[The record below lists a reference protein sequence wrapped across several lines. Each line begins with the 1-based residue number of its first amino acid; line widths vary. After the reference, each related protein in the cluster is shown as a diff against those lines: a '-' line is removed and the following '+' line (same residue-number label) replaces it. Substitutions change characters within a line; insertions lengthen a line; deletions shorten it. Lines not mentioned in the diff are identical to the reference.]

1 MSTLI
6 NDFIKD
12 LKVEAVKLNLQLCSP
27 NTNRQK
33 NDMLGTIVDKELD
46 SSYAMTVIRQAIK
59 DLEASD
65 TIMDIQ
71 KIFNIW
77 NETRIKIQYSGYTIV
92 SQSEAYAYVFL
103 MRVLKRRHVE
113 LFQYIKL
120 TPSDK

>member
-46 SSYAMTVIRQAIK
+46 SSYAMTIIRQAIK

-120 TPSDK
+120 AQ